1 MKKSLYILLF
11 ILQTLPVR
19 EGLGVGYYAHAIS
32 FEVQVPMSSQP
43 QQTTVLMHQPL
54 TSGRFQTS
62 VNPLNENGRAYSP
75 GQQPQTNAVRGP
87 RRVSHDD
94 DEDDPYMGNVVPLGD
109 TPWLIILLLSLGYIA
124 FRLFR
129 KKRVE

>member
-1 MKKSLYILLF
+1 M
-11 ILQTLPVR
+11 TL
-19 EGLGVGYYAHAIS
+19 GAYAS
-32 FEVQVPMSSQP
+32 YFEVQVPMSSH
-43 QQTTVLMHQPL
+43 QQTTMLSQQPL

-62 VNPLNENGRAYSP
+62 VNSLDENGHAYAP
-75 GQQPQTNAVRGP
+75 GQSSSGKNYAPGGP

-109 TPWLIILLLSLGYIA
+109 TPWFIMLLLSLGYIA